1 MAQSQR
7 LILIVAVVLAV
18 SYAWLRGAFVSLN
31 AAPVD
36 EPTVPAT
43 ASVATFAAGCFWSAE
58 SAFEGLPGVLS
69 VVSGYTGGTVPAPTY
84 NQVFAGST
92 GHAEAVEIRF
102 DSTRVTYADLLDH
115 FWHQVDLF
123 AAHRQFCDMGDQYRP
138 EIFVHDAAQR
148 DAAESSREVLRQRF
162 GQPIKVAVTDAG
174 PFYRAEDY
182 HQNYA
187 ARHPIPY
194 RFYRWSC
201 GRDAR
206 LRQIWQN

>member
-1 MAQSQR
+1 MPRSQR
-7 LILIVAVVLAV
+7 LILVVAVVLAV

-69 VVSGYTGGTVPAPTY
+69 VVSGYTGGSVPAPTY
-84 NQVFAGST
+84 NQVSAGTT

-102 DSTRVTYADLLDH
+102 DSTRVTFVDLLDH

-138 EIFVHDAAQR
+138 EIFVHDADQR
-148 DAAESSREVLRQRF
+148 DAAESSREALTRRF

-174 PFYRAEDY
+174 PFYRAGDY
-182 HQNYA
+182 HQNLRCA
-187 ARHPIPY
+187 SPDSIPVLSLVV
-194 RFYRWSC
+194 RPGCTTASNL
-201 GRDAR
+201 A
-206 LRQIWQN
+206 N